1 MLLPCTLS
9 EVITP
14 IIPQTRNEDFM
25 KKHFGLSLK
34 ISFETQFLKVVVPN
48 FYWHFCG
55 EFGFC
60 RLDITWLGFEIQV
73 GFWAGEV

>member
-1 MLLPCTLS
+1 
-9 EVITP
+9 
-14 IIPQTRNEDFM
+14 M

-34 ISFETQFLKVVVPN
+34 VSFETQFLKVVVPN